1 MDEYIPEFVAA
12 AAWCGRHRPCTNC
25 DATFVS
31 QFDRGQCENCGTVF
45 EASAIYGMPE
55 DASVEA
61 ILAITQEESDAILK
75 LDLEE
80 IDSIADN
87 GWKLRGEQRLEYNY
101 LLKRMA
107 DALADGAKLYSW
119 VTRTSNSREGW
130 VFAIKDNSVVEKM
143 MVDLMISNPG

>member
-1 MDEYIPEFVAA
+1 
-12 AAWCGRHRPCTNC
+12 
-25 DATFVS
+25 
-31 QFDRGQCENCGTVF
+31 
-45 EASAIYGMPE
+45 MPE